1 MNPIPLKIDPCL
13 PKWKST
19 NNMSNHNTSNVS
31 SSNYQV
37 SEKQQQVHR
46 LQSINAN
53 SNKKED
59 TEVETTTGTNLQQGL
74 SAENTTDE
82 QNSFRCN
89 VQNQCLQSKILTPVK
104 TMDKLR
110 TPKPRIVSTVL
121 VLELVG
127 PLF

>member
-1 MNPIPLKIDPCL
+1 MNGLNESDPIEDRPLASL
-13 PKWKST
+13 SGRSKST

-89 VQNQCLQSKILTPVK
+89 AQNQCLQLKILTPVK

-110 TPKPRIVSTVL
+110 TPNQ
-121 VLELVG
+121 E
-127 PLF
+127 